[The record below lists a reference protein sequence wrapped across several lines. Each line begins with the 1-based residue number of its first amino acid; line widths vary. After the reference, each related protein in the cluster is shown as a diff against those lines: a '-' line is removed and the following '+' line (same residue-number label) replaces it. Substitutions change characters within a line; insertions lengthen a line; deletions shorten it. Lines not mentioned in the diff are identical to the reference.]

1 MASMAAAATPIPKM
15 CIRDSCEVV
24 ERQLAIPRLDRQF
37 VDFLFDFRNRHQIG
51 IAHDRNDQP
60 ARGTDGNPDI
70 VIPVIDDIVPVNRG
84 IHDRET
90 FQGCNR
96 RLDEERHQAE
106 PDTVFLFEL
115 FTELAAQIQN
125 RLHVH
130 FIERRQRGRLL
141 L

>member
-1 MASMAAAATPIPKM
+1 MADCGGLMIGVDKSEPNTPPLEIENVPPVRSSSVN
-15 CIRDSCEVV
+15 CPSRALID
-24 ERQLAIPRLDRQF
+24 
-37 VDFLFDFRNRHQIG
+37 
-51 IAHDRNDQP
+51 IAHDRHDQP
-60 ARGTDGNPDI
+60 ARGTDGNADI

-84 IHDRET
+84 IHDREA
-90 FQGCNR
+90 FQCRNG